1 MFGVFLSTWAHPS
14 IRQHWIILVGRLI
27 GRWFM
32 ATTGIDIFNS
42 VQAMERGKC
51 VNIVPTSQRAG
62 LQMYRQ
68 IIGIIGILT

>member
-1 MFGVFLSTWAHPS
+1 M
-14 IRQHWIILVGRLI
+14 I

-51 VNIVPTSQRAG
+51 VNIVPTSQHAG